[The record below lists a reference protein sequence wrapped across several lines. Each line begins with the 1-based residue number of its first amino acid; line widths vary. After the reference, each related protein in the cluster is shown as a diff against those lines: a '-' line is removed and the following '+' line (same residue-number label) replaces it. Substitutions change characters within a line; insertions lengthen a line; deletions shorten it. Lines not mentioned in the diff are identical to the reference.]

1 MEHSE
6 TCVQEEISKDEF
18 RAAQDVGI
26 QAQDGL
32 FEVTE
37 CKSTYE
43 NNTPG
48 SESFFLP
55 AVKIFRSAKLWAVLI
70 RL

>member
-1 MEHSE
+1 MEHYE
-6 TCVQEEISKDEF
+6 KCVQEEISKEEF
-18 RAAQDVGI
+18 RAAQDVAN
-26 QAQDGL
+26 QAQDVL